1 MLYYLFVDLTDLL
14 SIDGHTYRCFTEAF
28 IACIALYNHLQDFY
42 SDLVDLQLVEDSD
55 SNINTDPKDKQEPLV
70 DFEAFSQQ

>member
-14 SIDGHTYRCFTEAF
+14 SIDRHTYKCFTEAF
-28 IACIALYNHLQDFY
+28 IAYIALYNYLQDFY
-42 SDLVDLQLVEDSD
+42 SDLVELQLVKDSD
-55 SNINTDPKDKQEPLV
+55 NNINTDPKDEQELLV